1 MTSDAEVNARA
12 LQGCLWEIRTVVEKE
27 ILELTE
33 AQRRIDAFAA
43 RPTKD
48 REQLLAT
55 DLFDR
60 LKTLIHTNEHVLR
73 LLYDA
78 FKRLDQLEERS

>member
-1 MTSDAEVNARA
+1 
-12 LQGCLWEIRTVVEKE
+12 
-27 ILELTE
+27 
-33 AQRRIDAFAA
+33 
-43 RPTKD
+43 
-48 REQLLAT
+48 LLAT

-78 FKRLDQLEERS
+78 FKRLDQLEERDS